1 MKFIIKIIGPAIIIV
16 GLFFVFKSNEIRQ
29 PAGVLAPNPPTQ
41 KTISQN
47 SNWIKDN
54 YSFVPIA
61 SFQATAKVLCISS
74 YNYDEMNEFSPVDIA
89 LGWGRMSDQ
98 KITDQID
105 IKQQHRWYVWQT
117 DHFPIPREEIEKNSC
132 NIHIIPANDDIED
145 KIDNVLRGN
154 IIQLSGKL
162 VNVNKVGESW
172 IWKSSTRRNDT
183 GSGACEIL
191 WVDEIKII
199 Q

>member
-1 MKFIIKIIGPAIIIV
+1 MKFIIKIISPAIIIV
-16 GLFFVFKSNEIRQ
+16 GLFFVFKSNEVHQ
-29 PAGVLAPNPPTQ
+29 PAGVLVPNPPTQ

-47 SNWIKDN
+47 TNWIKDN
-54 YSFVPIA
+54 YNFVPIA
-61 SFQATAKVLCISS
+61 SFQAIGKVLSISS

-98 KITDQID
+98 QITDQID
-105 IKQQHRWYVWQT
+105 IKQQHRWYVWRT
-117 DHFPIPREEIEKNSC
+117 DYFPIPKEEIENSSS
-132 NIHIIPANDDIED
+132 NIHIIPAYEDIED
-145 KIDNVLRGN
+145 KIDRILRGN
-154 IIQLSGKL
+154 IIQLRGKL

-172 IWKSSTRRNDT
+172 VWKSSTKRNDT

>member
-1 MKFIIKIIGPAIIIV
+1 MSLEPTKYFNPLEFWLPIPPHKKQLLKIQIG
-16 GLFFVFKSNEIRQ
+16 
-29 PAGVLAPNPPTQ
+29 
-41 KTISQN
+41 
-47 SNWIKDN
+47 IKDN
-54 YSFVPIA
+54 YNFVPIA
-61 SFQATAKVLCISS
+61 NFQAKAKVLSISS
-74 YNYDEMNEFSPVDIA
+74 YNYDEMSEFSPVDIA

-98 KITDQID
+98 KIIDQID

-117 DHFPIPREEIEKNSC
+117 DHFPIPRKEIEKNSC
-132 NIHIIPANDDIED
+132 NIHIIPANEIL
-145 KIDNVLRGN
+145 KTKLMNVLRGN
-154 IIQLSGKL
+154 IIQLNGKL
-162 VNVNKVGESW
+162 VNVNKIGETW

>member
-1 MKFIIKIIGPAIIIV
+1 MKLIIKIISPAIVIA
-16 GLFFVFKSNEIRQ
+16 GLFFIFKSKEIHQ

-41 KTISQN
+41 KKIAKN
-47 SNWIKDN
+47 SNWVKDN
-54 YSFVPIA
+54 YNFVSIA
-61 SFQATAKVLCISS
+61 NFEARANVLSISS

-98 KITDQID
+98 QITDQID
-105 IKQQHRWYVWQT
+105 IKQQHRWYVWRA
-117 DHFPIPREEIEKNSC
+117 DYFPIPREEIEKSSSNV
-132 NIHIIPANDDIED
+132 HIIPANDDIED
-145 KIDNVLRGN
+145 KIDEIVRGN

-172 IWKSSTRRNDT
+172 VWKSSTKRNDT
-183 GSGACEIL
+183 GGGACEIL
-191 WVDEIKII
+191 WVDEIEII